1 MEGSK
6 INELDEILEIDRT
19 NKENPCS
26 KFMDFFNQ
34 NHSTT
39 YFIKTSI
46 FDKEKYKDKIIEFK
60 NKKGNYSELEKK
72 SIGSILGM
80 AIGDS
85 IGAPVEFMP
94 LSYEFNGIKGMG
106 QHESGNFSLK
116 PGQWTDDTSMGL
128 CLADSIIE
136 NDGKII
142 PKDIMMRF
150 LLWWYYGYDNAF
162 RFNNSPRHS
171 VGLGG
176 NISLSFDMFIEGKGK
191 DDYTK
196 AGDEKTSGNG
206 SIMRNTPIPICY
218 YKNINDAR
226 KYAKL
231 QSKITHQGFE
241 ASCCCELLSF
251 IIVKIL
257 NGNDLKEI
265 LNNLEKEFICECESV
280 NYLAKSKQEGND
292 KNRNWNWKDK
302 NFKYSEE
309 RVRKQSGYIG
319 SYCMDGLAMAL
330 HVLYYTN
337 SFKDAILKVVNL
349 RGDSDSVGSVVGQI
363 AGAYYGIDN
372 IPNEW
377 IKIINQW
384 DDNEIALRGYI
395 LFHLFDN
402 VDNNSVNDINKK
414 FK

>member
-1 MEGSK
+1 MEHFGS
-6 INELDEILEIDRT
+6 INDLEKTIQNDD
-19 NKENPCS
+19 N
-26 KFMDFFNQ
+26 FFNFLFQ
-34 NHSTT
+34 KKKSST
-39 YFIKTSI
+39 YFIKASI
-46 FDKEKYKDKIIEFK
+46 FDKEKYKEIKK
-60 NKKGNYSELEKK
+60 NFNPNSNFSKNEK
-72 SIGSILGM
+72 SCMGSMLGM
-80 AIGDS
+80 VIGDAM
-85 IGAPVEFMP
+85 GARVEFQP
-94 LSYEFNGIKGMG
+94 LSYTNNNIKDMGNSISGKFN
-106 QHESGNFSLK
+106 LK
-116 PGQWTDDTSMGL
+116 PGQWTDDTSMSL
-128 CLADSIIE
+128 CIADSLITKE
-136 NDGKII
+136 GEFN

-150 LLWWYYGYDNAF
+150 LLWWNNGYNNSF
-162 RFNNSPRHS
+162 RFDHPRHS

-176 NISLSFDMFIEGKGK
+176 NISGSFQSYIDNYGKYEFTIFGNK
-191 DDYTK
+191 Y
-196 AGDEKTSGNG
+196 TSGNG